1 MEAVL
6 QVINLERFGSDVLV
20 SYSKIFGD
28 NGIVSIFLL
37 LCRQSREREQ
47 KMPKRQ
53 LLHVD
58 LYFRRNQDANTEK

>member
-6 QVINLERFGSDVLV
+6 QVINLERFGTDVLV